1 MKNKNQSYT
10 KVKYITFLIIVIGI
24 FFPSTTTAQSQVK
37 SSLPTIISY
46 TITQK
51 TPNKINGYK
60 TNWIEFNWEIE
71 GADRVKLYKEGV
83 EIKSRSQRSNGE
95 IGWPLSMAGSFKSQ
109 HKKSAIYELVA
120 ENDKGKVS
128 EKLNVTMEKKEIP
141 PIALRPEIIDFR
153 VEPKNINSEGKVS
166 FYWQVKNA
174 YQVRLYDSFGE
185 IKSRIQLPKGNY
197 GWPLSMNGEYSENLN
212 KSEIYKL
219 VLTGKNGTLSKKVK
233 VLVNGNKCKLVVS
246 ITGIYSK
253 NTDGIGIYKVTS
265 NGINK
270 FLFKSPVN
278 AINKQGQISYWS
290 TIKLPSG
297 NYYLAPYGGG
307 KDKHGNFGVMYKP
320 RNIYYNCI
328 DGKTKYITIK
338 ADFAEY

>member
-1 MKNKNQSYT
+1 MNNKNHTYT

-37 SSLPTIISY
+37 SSLPTIISF

-109 HKKSAIYELVA
+109 HKKSAIYELVG

-128 EKLNVTMEKKEIP
+128 EKLDIKLKKKRIP
-141 PIALRPEIIDFR
+141 PTYKQPMILDFR
-153 VEPKNINSEGKVS
+153 VEPPRIKPGGQVS

-185 IKSRIQLPKGNY
+185 IKSGIQLPKGNY
-197 GWPLSMNGEYSENLN
+197 GWPLSMNAAYSENLN
-212 KSEIYKL
+212 KSETYKL
-219 VLTGKNGTLSKKVK
+219 VVTGKNGTVSRTVK
-233 VLVNGNKCKLVVS
+233 VLVPYSKCKLNVN
-246 ITGIYSK
+246 ITGKYTKYTTGISVFK
-253 NTDGIGIYKVTS
+253 VIPGNTR
-265 NGINK
+265 K
-270 FLFKSPVN
+270 FLFKSPVKRFHKEGK
-278 AINKQGQISYWS
+278 IFYKSI
-290 TIKLPSG
+290 IDVLPG
-297 NYYLAPYGGG
+297 NYYLVPYGGG
-307 KDKHGNFGVMYKP
+307 KDKHGDFGVMYKP
-320 RNIYYNCI
+320 RNINYSCR
-328 DGKTKYITIK
+328 DGKTKHIMFK
-338 ADFAEY
+338 AEFAEY